1 MIRRFLTVLGALG
14 VLMAASA
21 AAAQA
26 VTVYAASSLRSAF
39 PDITSSPTY
48 SFGASNTLQHQIEAG
63 APADVFASASP
74 LEAQT
79 LYKEGYCDRPV
90 TFATNILVMIVP
102 KSNPGNIT
110 SVQSLKQG
118 GKLVAI
124 GAAGVPV
131 GDYTRQT
138 LAKLRLSSALSK
150 NTVSNE
156 RDVASVAAKVVT
168 GSADVG
174 FVYHTDAL
182 LSGSAVKELR
192 LPAWA
197 QPAVRYQI
205 CAVKRP
211 GADTSGAQA
220 YINQVRAN
228 AGRAVLKKYG
238 FGLPPK
244 A

>member
-1 MIRRFLTVLGALG
+1 MRRLLTAFTVLGAL
-14 VLMAASA
+14 LAAP

-39 PDITSSPTY
+39 PDINGSATY

-63 APADVFASASP
+63 APADVFASADPS
-74 LEAQT
+74 EAQA
-79 LYKEGYCDRPV
+79 LYKEGLCDRPV

-102 KSNPGNIT
+102 KSNPGNIRN
-110 SVQSLKQG
+110 VQSLKQG
-118 GKLVAI
+118 GKLVAL

-138 LAKLRLSSALSK
+138 LAKLRLTSALAR
-150 NTVSNE
+150 NTISNE
-156 RDVASVAAKVVT
+156 RDVASVAAKVTT

-182 LSGSAVKELR
+182 LSAKDVREIQ
-192 LPAWA
+192 LPKWA

-205 CAVKRP
+205 CTVKRP
-211 GADTSGAQA
+211 GADTSAAGAF
-220 YINQVRAN
+220 IKQVRSN
-228 AGRAVLKKYG
+228 AGRAGLKKYG